1 MNEKVKTAVKT
12 ALKMCEDSR
21 KRMNKY
27 SPQER
32 EELERM
38 AWAIIEQE
46 GLDDARKS
54 LRKTTH

>member
-1 MNEKVKTAVKT
+1 MNAKIKT

-32 EELERM
+32 QELEREAM
-38 AWAIIEQE
+38 ALIEQE
-46 GLDDARKS
+46 HLDNARKS